1 MSDMAS
7 RYPVSVDNHLKIPRT
22 PAVARLSENEAPEDY
37 GFPGQNENSHP
48 DLHNAENN
56 SIKSIERHA
65 LVDDSSFSHDHSDPY
80 NVDYSQEA
88 YMEHPNTKKG
98 RQLRVQNT
106 HVFTNNKTALD
117 KMSTYPDTD
126 FDGVHHSLGKDG
138 SIADYQAVSGKMW
151 KDKGLQHVPDHY
163 FDTVDQ
169 LKDKWDSSIVK
180 YPGDNLADQIIAILA
195 GMKAIQ
201 DQLGKDDKTF
211 QAILDKVYKGG
222 RVNSD
227 GTITWGQPEV
237 WAKIPIGNLNV
248 FSQSNPNADTI
259 IGAIRTRGIEN
270 ADIRSQ

>member
-180 YPGDNLADQIIAILA
+180 YPGDNLADQIVAILA
-195 GMKAIQ
+195 GMKAIK
-201 DQLGKDDKTF
+201 DQLGKNDKTF

-248 FSQSNPNADTI
+248 FSQSNPNTDTI

>member
-169 LKDKWDSSIVK
+169 LKDKWDSSIIK
-180 YPGDNLADQIIAILA
+180 YPGDNLADQIVAILA
-195 GMKAIQ
+195 GMKAIK
-201 DQLGKDDKTF
+201 DQLGKNDKTF

>member
-1 MSDMAS
+1 M
-7 RYPVSVDNHLKIPRT
+7 
-22 PAVARLSENEAPEDY
+22 
-37 GFPGQNENSHP
+37 
-48 DLHNAENN
+48 
-56 SIKSIERHA
+56 
-65 LVDDSSFSHDHSDPY
+65 VDDSSFSHDHSDPY

-227 GTITWGQPEV
+227 GTITWGQPET

-259 IGAIRTRGIEN
+259 VGAIRTRGIEN

>member
-169 LKDKWDSSIVK
+169 LKGKWDSSIVK
-180 YPGDNLADQIIAILA
+180 YPGDNLADQIVAILA
-195 GMKAIQ
+195 GMKAIK
-201 DQLGKDDKTF
+201 DQLGKNDKTF

-227 GTITWGQPEV
+227 GTITWGQPEI

>member
-227 GTITWGQPEV
+227 GTITWGQPET

-248 FSQSNPNADTI
+248 FSQSNPNSDTI

>member
-180 YPGDNLADQIIAILA
+180 YPGDNLADQIVAILA
-195 GMKAIQ
+195 GMKAIK

-227 GTITWGQPEV
+227 GTITWGQPET

>member
-180 YPGDNLADQIIAILA
+180 YPGDNLADQIVAILA
-195 GMKAIQ
+195 GMKAIK
-201 DQLGKDDKTF
+201 DQLGKNDKTF

-227 GTITWGQPEV
+227 GTITWGQPEI

>member
-227 GTITWGQPEV
+227 GTITWGQPET

-259 IGAIRTRGIEN
+259 VGAIRTRGIEN

>member
-180 YPGDNLADQIIAILA
+180 YPGDNLADQIVAILA
-195 GMKAIQ
+195 GMKAIK

-227 GTITWGQPEV
+227 GTITWGQPEP
-237 WAKIPIGNLNV
+237 WAKIPMGNLNI

-259 IGAIRTRGIEN
+259 AGAIRTRAIEN

>member
-180 YPGDNLADQIIAILA
+180 YPGDNLADQIVAILA
-195 GMKAIQ
+195 GMKAIK
-201 DQLGKDDKTF
+201 DQLGKNDKTF

>member
-227 GTITWGQPEV
+227 GTITWGQPET